1 MRKTLGFGILGSVL
15 VLGLSVAA
23 NVKPP
28 ADFQAAMKENGA
40 TIQKLA
46 KDVEAK
52 DYAAVAADAAIFK
65 KNFMGPVGKYFTDAK
80 NDDGLKQC
88 TAAYTA
94 ADGLEKAAKAN
105 DKAALD
111 KAIPAAYANAQE
123 IADFL
128 SGANSHWPK
137 NTVRQMMKGHIDTTL
152 VYATSLLNGRY
163 DEGIAEYGKAEQHM
177 MMMAD
182 ALSAGL
188 IAAFPEKFKQ

>member
-1 MRKTLGFGILGSVL
+1 MRKTLGFGVLGSVL

-40 TIQKLA
+40 TIQKLG

-52 DYAAVAADAAIFK
+52 DYEAIAAGAAIFK

-94 ADGLEKAAKAN
+94 ADGLEKAAKAKDEAGVATARKTLQSTCGGCHTAHREQLP
-105 DKAALD
+105 DKT
-111 KAIPAAYANAQE
+111 YE
-123 IADFL
+123 IKT
-128 SGANSHWPK
+128 P
-137 NTVRQMMKGHIDTTL
+137 
-152 VYATSLLNGRY
+152 
-163 DEGIAEYGKAEQHM
+163 
-177 MMMAD
+177 
-182 ALSAGL
+182 
-188 IAAFPEKFKQ
+188 